1 MKDRERVSQLYR
13 TITNANWQQALA
25 TQRKDEGLLFRAIA
39 DRRAANQEL
48 LQLAES
54 WGK

>member
-1 MKDRERVSQLYR
+1 MKDRERVRQLYR
-13 TITNANWQQALA
+13 NMTNAYWQQALA
-25 TQRKDEGLLFRAIA
+25 TKRKDEGAMFRAIA